1 MTAITVITGASG
13 GIGADLAR
21 VFARN
26 GHKLLLIAR
35 NGTALNTLADELTAQ
50 GTKHGAPRP
59 LVLPLDLAAPGA
71 AQSVVDALRH
81 ADATAGIL
89 VNNAGYGL
97 AGTVAGLDPAQQLG
111 IVDLNVRALTE
122 LTLLLLPDLI
132 AARGRLL
139 NVASTAAYFP
149 GPGMAVY
156 YASKAFVLSLS
167 EAMHQELKK
176 DGVTVTV
183 LCPGTTATGFFDRA
197 GVDANL
203 LKMLRPMASMAVA
216 ETGYAALMAGKRV
229 AIPGVM
235 NKISALLSGVVPH
248 LLFMPL
254 LQYLQAGRAR

>member
-26 GHKLLLIAR
+26 GHQLLLIAR
-35 NGTALNTLADELTAQ
+35 NGEALSALADELTAQ
-50 GTKHGAPRP
+50 GAPRP
-59 LVLPLDLAAPGA
+59 LVLPLDLALPGA
-71 AQSVVDALRH
+71 AQSVVTALRQ

-89 VNNAGYGL
+89 VNNAGFGL
-97 AGTVAGLDPAQQLG
+97 AGTVASLDAGEQLG

-132 AARGRLL
+132 AAKGRLL

-176 DGVTVTV
+176 DGVSVTV

-197 GVDANL
+197 KVDANL
-203 LKMLRPMASMAVA
+203 LKMLRPMASMMVA
-216 ETGYAALMAGKRV
+216 EVGYAGLMAGKRV
-229 AIPGVM
+229 AIPGLM
-235 NKISALLSGVVPH
+235 NKIAALVSGVVPH
-248 LLFMPL
+248 ILFMPL

>member
-21 VFARN
+21 IFARN
-26 GHKLLLIAR
+26 GHKMLLIAR
-35 NGTALNTLADELTAQ
+35 NGEALSALSDELSAQ
-50 GTKHGAPRP
+50 GAPRP
-59 LVLPLDLAAPGA
+59 LVLPLDLATPGA
-71 AQSVVDALRH
+71 AQRVVAALRQ

-97 AGTVAGLDPAQQLG
+97 AGTVAGLDTAEQLG
-111 IVDLNVRALTE
+111 IVNLNVRALTE

-176 DGVTVTV
+176 DGVSVTV
-183 LCPGTTATGFFDRA
+183 LCPGATATGFFDRA
-197 GVDANL
+197 GVDANM
-203 LKMLRPMASMAVA
+203 LKMLRPMSSMTVA
-216 ETGYAALMAGKRV
+216 EAGYAGLMAGRRV

-235 NKISALLSGVVPH
+235 NKVAALLSGVVPH

-254 LQYLQAGRAR
+254 LQHLQAGRGR